1 VSIKE
6 QALGG
11 DPHNLEAALAVAIKN
26 AQSATAALEGLTVSL
41 MLAASFL
48 RRTEPLEGESE
59 GCSHLNLI
67 EIHTMGMSAPAFL
80 CPDCN
85 LTLSDAMHQNGD

>member
-1 VSIKE
+1 MTIRE

-11 DPHNLEAALAVAIKN
+11 EPHNLEAALAIAIKN
-26 AQSATAALEGLTVSL
+26 AQSATSALEGLTVSL

-48 RRTEPLEGESE
+48 RVTEPLEAES
-59 GCSHLNLI
+59 GDCSHLNLI
-67 EIHTMGMSAPAFL
+67 EIHTMGMSAPTFL

-85 LTLSDAMHQNGD
+85 LTMSDAMHQDGE